1 MTQQTIEAI
10 KTKHQSLINRYIKW
24 DRKHSDQV
32 NEHDELYTKFEDE
45 SELDNHSDQVNQ
57 HDDLYLKYEDENKL
71 YRAEERSM
79 RQQENSFEKLQ
90 NLWDDLPKY
99 EQKNVTKQ
107 YKSLFGY
114 EPYSV

>member
-32 NEHDELYTKFEDE
+32 NEHDELYTKFEA
-45 SELDNHSDQVNQ
+45 
-57 HDDLYLKYEDENKL
+57 ENKL

>member
-1 MTQQTIEAI
+1 MTQQRIEAI

-32 NEHDELYTKFEDE
+32 NEHDELYLKF
-45 SELDNHSDQVNQ
+45 
-57 HDDLYLKYEDENKL
+57 EDENKL

-90 NLWDDLPKY
+90 DLWDDLPKY